1 MSLPIFSWPPPAG
14 QYVHCAR
21 YPVVHYAAEIRAQC
35 TTGKHCALTSKFN
48 LQIRILKIPFE
59 TIFLFDMIYLDSSE
73 MRGLCLMKLSGE
85 MLQNLPHFWNKK
97 TQIVFFFHFVL
108 RNEK

>member
-35 TTGKHCALTSKFN
+35 TTGKHYVQCALTSKFN

-59 TIFLFDMIYLDSSE
+59 TIFLFDMIYLP
-73 MRGLCLMKLSGE
+73 R
-85 MLQNLPHFWNKK
+85 
-97 TQIVFFFHFVL
+97 FF
-108 RNEK
+108 RNERFMLDEIVWRDASKFATFLE